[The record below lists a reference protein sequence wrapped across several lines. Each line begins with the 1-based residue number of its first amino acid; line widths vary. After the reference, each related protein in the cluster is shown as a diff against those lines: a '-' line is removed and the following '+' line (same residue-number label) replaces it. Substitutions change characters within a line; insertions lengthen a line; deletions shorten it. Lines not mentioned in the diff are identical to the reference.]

1 MTEKD
6 LKGLKFGEVLET
18 GNGFKYKRTVG
29 GWIYSN
35 YCGTAF
41 CFIPDTESKAEG
53 KAETKEKKTDKK

>member
-18 GNGFKYKRTVG
+18 GNGFKYQRTIG

-41 CFIPDTESKAEG
+41 CFIPDIESKTEV
-53 KAETKEKKTDKK
+53 KTEKKSDKK